1 MDRVFGPN
9 GIFAERYRGLWLLCL
24 GSSWMLLFV
33 YGTIKFLW
41 MREWGY
47 ACATGGVIALGPLGV
62 ALTVWNRNRR
72 MRAEDGRQALEA
84 QLDDASRDLLPDAPT
99 LCVPV
104 AATQPRPAPV
114 D

>member
-1 MDRVFGPN
+1 MLGPG
-9 GIFAERYRGLWLLCL
+9 GIFAERHRGMWLLLC

-62 ALTVWNRNRR
+62 ALTLWNRGRR
-72 MRAEDGRQALEA
+72 ERAAAAREANEAALEA
-84 QLDDASRDLLPDAPT
+84 LLDRAERA
-99 LCVPV
+99 
-104 AATQPRPAPV
+104 PRPEPV
-114 D
+114 TRATPAGMSPARSPEP